1 MTAPD
6 DLFSEVLTY
15 PSANA
20 ERRFDALVGLDE
32 IKRRVLTEARILLR
46 PAQLDAWSE
55 RHHGTSIP
63 ATDRLKGRLPL
74 FLFSGDVGTGK
85 TELAETFGAP
95 LARELDLPVQLFGL
109 SLSARGTG
117 AVGEMTRLLQAAF
130 TEVADAAAVGKA
142 REARSAVILLIDEAD
157 ALAQSRELAQMH
169 HEDRAGVNALVR
181 GIDRLRRDSLP
192 VIVIMCTNRL
202 EALDPAIRRRAA
214 ATFSFERPDASAR
227 MVVLGSLLVGADLT
241 DEQLQAL
248 ADATGPSGTALGCTF
263 SDLTQ
268 RLVPD
273 LVLDAFARD
282 RPIEFARA
290 LDLAQAMTPTPTF
303 VMQEGGS

>member
-1 MTAPD
+1 
-6 DLFSEVLTY
+6 
-15 PSANA
+15 
-20 ERRFDALVGLDE
+20 
-32 IKRRVLTEARILLR
+32 
-46 PAQLDAWSE
+46 
-55 RHHGTSIP
+55 
-63 ATDRLKGRLPL
+63 
-74 FLFSGDVGTGK
+74 
-85 TELAETFGAP
+85 
-95 LARELDLPVQLFGL
+95 
-109 SLSARGTG
+109 
-117 AVGEMTRLLQAAF
+117 MTRLLQAAF
-130 TEVADAAAVGKA
+130 TEVADAAAVGKS
-142 REARSAVILLIDEAD
+142 REARAAVILLIDEAD

-214 ATFSFERPDASAR
+214 ATFSFERPDAHAR
-227 MVVLGSLLVGADLT
+227 MVVLGSLLEGADLT
-241 DEQLQAL
+241 DDQLEAL
-248 ADATGPSGTALGCTF
+248 ADATGPSRSALGCTF

-290 LDLAQAMTPTPTF
+290 LDLAQAMKPSPTF
-303 VMQEGGS
+303 VMQEGGT